1 MFYNRDLSWLGFN
14 LRVLQEAEDKEV
26 PLYERLKFLSIF
38 SSNLDEFF
46 RVRYPSVIALSKLD
60 RKTRMKV
67 SLGSTEDIS
76 EKIQNE
82 INRQLEIFGSIL
94 TQQIIPE
101 LKNNGIIFYYNSPI
115 KAEHIA
121 EIKEIFLSH
130 VLSFIQPIFL
140 DGTSAH
146 TFIPQNNQL
155 YFVVSLKEN
164 NQGLLKQAVINIP
177 SNKLK
182 RFFTLTPLD
191 GFEYVIFIDDI
202 IKENLISLFPGL
214 EIIGVYSIKFNRDA
228 ELHLVE
234 EYSGN
239 LLNKIEKQL
248 KKRDY
253 GSPSRFLYQN
263 GMPRNL
269 QLFLAAAFG
278 VKYEDMFAG
287 GRYHHLSDL
296 SSFPSFNKNLHY
308 PKLKPLSSLNMM
320 DSGDIFNVLN
330 KQDVLLHIP
339 YQSYNPVLSF
349 FNQAA
354 VDMEV
359 TDIYITLYRVAAESH
374 IVNALISAAKN
385 GKNVIAFIELKARF
399 DEANNIKWSRVMKDA
414 GVKIIYSLPD
424 IKVHSKIALVKK
436 RKGLQD
442 ISYAIL
448 STGNFNEITAQY
460 YTDHVL
466 MTTDPLIIKEMICLF
481 KFLQKKDKSAQN
493 NKLKFDKL
501 LVSQFNM
508 NTRLEKYI
516 DNEIERAAQGADA
529 MIRIKVN
536 NIEEPYFISLLYKAS
551 QAGVKVNLIIRSVCC
566 IIPGLPGISENITI
580 KRLVDRYLEHTRIM
594 IFGAGENAEVII
606 GSADLMNRNLHHR
619 IEVCVAIKTPDCKKE
634 LIDYFEIQWKD
645 NDSAVVLSPNL
656 EQKKPDRNE
665 GEEKIN
671 AQQAIYNYLS
681 QKDFLK
687 KETKH
692 EIIAPQMV

>member
-14 LRVLQEAEDKEV
+14 YRVLQEAADKEV

-60 RKTRMKV
+60 RKTRMQV
-67 SLGSTEDIS
+67 SIGSTEDIP

-82 INRQLEIFGSIL
+82 INRQLDLFGSIL
-94 TQQIIPE
+94 LKEIIPE
-101 LKNNGIIFYYNSPI
+101 LKENGIIFYYNNEI
-115 KAEHIA
+115 KQEHIP
-121 EIKEIFLSH
+121 EIKEIFLSN

-140 DGTSAH
+140 DGNTTHS
-146 TFIPQNNQL
+146 FLPENNHL

-164 NQGLLKQAVINIP
+164 NQGLLKQAMVNIP
-177 SNKLK
+177 SNKLQ
-182 RFFTLTPLD
+182 RFFTLAPLD
-191 GFEYVIFIDDI
+191 GNEYVIFIDDI
-202 IKENLISLFPGL
+202 VRENLVSLFPGL

-228 ELHLVE
+228 ELHLVD
-234 EYSGN
+234 EYSGD
-239 LLNKIEKQL
+239 LLTKIEKQL

-253 GSPSRFLYQN
+253 GPPSRFLYEN

-269 QLFLAAAFG
+269 QLFLTSAFG
-278 VKYEDMFAG
+278 VKYEDMFSG

-296 SSFPSFNKNLHY
+296 SSFPNFNKDLTY
-308 PKLKPLSSLNMM
+308 KKQKPLSSLNVM

-354 VDMEV
+354 VDAEV
-359 TDIYITLYRVAAESH
+359 TDIFITLYRVAAESH

-414 GVKIIYSLPD
+414 GVKIIYSIPD

-436 RKGLQD
+436 RKGLED
-442 ISYAIL
+442 VSYAIL
-448 STGNFNEITAQY
+448 STGNFNEITAQF

-466 MTTDPLIIKEMICLF
+466 MTTDPLIVKELIWLF
-481 KFLQKKDKSAQN
+481 KFLQKKDLPGRQAGKSPDK
-493 NKLKFDKL
+493 NKLRFDKL

-508 NTRLEKYI
+508 NDRLEKLI
-516 DNEIERAAQGADA
+516 DNEVQRAKQGAEA

-536 NIEEPYFISLLYKAS
+536 NLEEPYFISLLYKAS
-551 QAGVKVNLIIRSVCC
+551 HAGVKINLIIRSVCC
-566 IIPGLPGISENITI
+566 LMPGLPGVSENISV
-580 KRLVDRYLEHTRIM
+580 KRLVDRYLEHTRLM
-594 IFGAGENAEVII
+594 IFGADENAEVIM
-606 GSADLMNRNLHHR
+606 GSADLMSRNLYHR
-619 IEVCVAIKTPDCKKE
+619 IEVCVAIKTSSLKKE
-634 LIDYFEIQWKD
+634 LTDYFEIQWQDTDK
-645 NDSAVVLSPNL
+645 AVVLLPNL
-656 EQKKPDRNE
+656 DQRKEIETPDSYRE
-665 GEEKIN
+665 PKLN
-671 AQQAIYNYLS
+671 AQHSIYNYLQNIS
-681 QKDFLK
+681 
-687 KETKH
+687 
-692 EIIAPQMV
+692 

>member
-14 LRVLQEAEDKEV
+14 FRVLQEAADKEV
-26 PLYERLKFLSIF
+26 PLFERLKFLAIF

-46 RVRYPSVIALSKLD
+46 RVRYSSVIALSKLD
-60 RKTRMKV
+60 RKTRMQV
-67 SLGSTEDIS
+67 SLGTTEDIP

-94 TQQIIPE
+94 LNEIIPE
-101 LKNNGIIFYYNSPI
+101 LKQNGIVFYYNSEIRP
-115 KAEHIA
+115 EHIA
-121 EIKEIFLSH
+121 EIKELFLAH

-140 DGTSAH
+140 EGDSTN
-146 TFIPQNNQL
+146 TFIPENNHL
-155 YFVVSLKEN
+155 YLVVSLKEN
-164 NQGLLKQAVINIP
+164 NQGLLKQAIINIP

-191 GFEYVIFIDDI
+191 GLEHVIFIDDI
-202 IKENLISLFPGL
+202 IRENLVSLFPGL
-214 EIIGVYSIKFNRDA
+214 EIIGTYSIKFNRDA

-234 EYSGN
+234 EYTGN

-253 GSPSRFLYQN
+253 GPPSRFLYQN

-269 QLFLAAAFG
+269 QLFLASAFS

-296 SSFPSFNKNLHY
+296 SKFPNFNKDLCY
-308 PKLKPLSSLNMM
+308 EKLKPLSSLNVM

-354 VDMEV
+354 VDTEV
-359 TDIYITLYRVAAESH
+359 TDIFITLYRVAAESH

-385 GKNVIAFIELKARF
+385 GKKVTAFIEIKARF

-414 GVKIIYSLPD
+414 GVKIIYSFPD

-436 RKGLQD
+436 RKGLED
-442 ISYAIL
+442 VSYAIL
-448 STGNFNEITAQY
+448 STGNFNEITAQL

-466 MTTDPLIIKEMICLF
+466 MTTDPIVIKEMVSLF
-481 KFLQKKDKSAQN
+481 KFLQKKSKAPETT
-493 NKLKFDKL
+493 KLKFDKL

-508 NTRLEKYI
+508 NARLEKLI
-516 DNEIERAAQGADA
+516 DNEIERAKQGTDA

-536 NIEEPYFISLLYKAS
+536 NLEEPYFISMLYKAS
-551 QAGVKVNLIIRSVCC
+551 QAGVKINLIVRSVCC
-566 IIPGLPGISENITI
+566 LMPGLPGISENITVR
-580 KRLVDRYLEHTRIM
+580 RLVDRYLEHTRIM

-606 GSADLMNRNLHHR
+606 GSSDLMTRNLYHR
-619 IEVCVAIKTPDCKKE
+619 IEVCVAIKTPGCKKE

-645 NDSAVVLSPNL
+645 NDSAVELLPNM
-656 EQKKPDRNE
+656 EQRKVESD
-665 GEEKIN
+665 EEKIN
-671 AQQAIYNYLS
+671 AQQAIYNYL
-681 QKDFLK
+681 KNK
-687 KETKH
+687 T
-692 EIIAPQMV
+692 